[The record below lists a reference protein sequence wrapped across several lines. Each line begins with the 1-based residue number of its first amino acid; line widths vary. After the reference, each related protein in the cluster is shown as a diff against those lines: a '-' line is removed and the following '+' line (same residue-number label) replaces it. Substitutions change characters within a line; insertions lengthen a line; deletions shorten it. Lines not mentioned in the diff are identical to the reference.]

1 MSSNGMAGICENCGQ
16 VSESLHTC
24 GFCGATVCSEC
35 KTGQGCKLCVGGI
48 RTEDEG
54 SQSF

>member
-1 MSSNGMAGICENCGQ
+1 MAGICENCGQ